1 MIKISL
7 LMTYNVLNCLDVV
20 RYLILTNTCTSL
32 SRCPVYQNVPDVC
45 TMVPDQSDPTC
56 CQMPRCNFTPVNNTI
71 NGQGGGVATLA
82 PGTYQGI
89 GTGVNIGKINKLK
102 YICIEPQESFKK

>member
-1 MIKISL
+1 
-7 LMTYNVLNCLDVV
+7 MTYNVLNCLDVV